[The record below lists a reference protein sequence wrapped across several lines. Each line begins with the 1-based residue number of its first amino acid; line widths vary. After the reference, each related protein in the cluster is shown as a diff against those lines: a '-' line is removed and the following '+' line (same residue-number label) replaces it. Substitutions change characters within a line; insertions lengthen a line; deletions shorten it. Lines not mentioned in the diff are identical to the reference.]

1 MMPTA
6 YSQKMKM
13 KVDSE
18 HYFNHPDQVKEMKE
32 YSDVYPVDVF
42 GGHISEDKSPD
53 NLKATEACIQE
64 RFGLKAG
71 GEA

>member
-32 YSDVYPVDVF
+32 YSDVYPVDVQ
-42 GGHISEDKSPD
+42 GACVTTGKDAD
-53 NLKATEACIQE
+53 LKETESNIQE